1 MKLQNIILSLIA
13 LALATSCG
21 TKIPADAVAVD
32 STVAIWP
39 DYADVTVPCNIA
51 PLNFRLAQPQKAIV
65 EMRSATAELCVEAT
79 ADGSFSIPANRW
91 RHLLAVAQ
99 GRDIAV
105 TIFTRTDNGRWQ
117 RHPAF
122 PIHVSADSI
131 DPVLVYRRI
140 APGYRMW
147 SEMGIYQRCLES
159 FDEKPILNNKLTNN
173 NCMNCH
179 SFCMQNP
186 DKMMF
191 HQRMMHAGTYILADG
206 NIEKLDTKTDS
217 TISALVYPYW
227 HPSGRFIAFS
237 VNDIKQDFHA
247 SADPNRIEVF
257 DNKSDVVVYDVEHHT
272 VASSPLLKSP
282 DAFETFPSFSPDGKT
297 LYFCSA
303 KAKSMPDNYQQ
314 VRYDLCSI
322 SFDPSSG
329 SFGTLVDTIYAA
341 SQGGHSARF
350 PRVSPDGRWM
360 MLTESAYGN
369 FSIWHRDADLRLID
383 LTTGHIDSLSTVNS
397 NDVESYHS
405 WSSNSRWFA
414 FSSRRGTGLYTR
426 PYICHIDANGVAA
439 KPFLLPQESA
449 EYYDRLLTSFNIP
462 ELVQGEIDVDTY
474 RLIDIS
480 KYGKATKVTPK
491 P

>member
-147 SEMGIYQRCLES
+147 SEMGIYQRCLE
-159 FDEKPILNNKLTNN
+159 
-173 NCMNCH
+173 
-179 SFCMQNP
+179 
-186 DKMMF
+186 
-191 HQRMMHAGTYILADG
+191 
-206 NIEKLDTKTDS
+206 
-217 TISALVYPYW
+217 
-227 HPSGRFIAFS
+227 
-237 VNDIKQDFHA
+237 
-247 SADPNRIEVF
+247 
-257 DNKSDVVVYDVEHHT
+257 
-272 VASSPLLKSP
+272 
-282 DAFETFPSFSPDGKT
+282 
-297 LYFCSA
+297 
-303 KAKSMPDNYQQ
+303 
-314 VRYDLCSI
+314 
-322 SFDPSSG
+322 
-329 SFGTLVDTIYAA
+329 
-341 SQGGHSARF
+341 
-350 PRVSPDGRWM
+350 
-360 MLTESAYGN
+360 
-369 FSIWHRDADLRLID
+369 
-383 LTTGHIDSLSTVNS
+383 
-397 NDVESYHS
+397 
-405 WSSNSRWFA
+405 
-414 FSSRRGTGLYTR
+414 
-426 PYICHIDANGVAA
+426 
-439 KPFLLPQESA
+439 
-449 EYYDRLLTSFNIP
+449 
-462 ELVQGEIDVDTY
+462 
-474 RLIDIS
+474 
-480 KYGKATKVTPK
+480 
-491 P
+491 